1 MKKLLTIIIL
11 GLLWSNT
18 TQAEDINDFEIE
30 GISIGDSLLDYFTE
44 KEIKNPGAKNI
55 YFYPNSRKFYEI
67 VLNLNST
74 IYDQIQFSLK
84 DKDDS
89 YKIYNINGTIFFKQ
103 NISKCHD
110 KKNEIESDLSK
121 ILNMNE
127 VNIYPETGKHTVD
140 KTGRSTYEAVWYV
153 FKSGDH
159 VGVICTDYH
168 IDTNNQDS
176 LKLLISSKE
185 YDNFLRT
192 EAYE

>member
-74 IYDQIQFSLK
+74 IYDEIQFSLK

-168 IDTNNQDS
+168 IDMNNQDS

-185 YDNFLRT
+185 YNNFLRT